1 MGKVRLL
8 AFLSFL
14 INLGMLHMRNSSGF
28 SAIEFVV
35 VLIILGVVGYVVL
48 PRFISFEPE
57 TYEAKWE
64 QTKQTAEHVSETL
77 SNKETYD
84 RIEEELERSKGE
96 K

>member
-1 MGKVRLL
+1 
-8 AFLSFL
+8 
-14 INLGMLHMRNSSGF
+14 MRQSSGF

-35 VLIILGVVGYVVL
+35 VLIILGVIGYVVL

-57 TYEAKWE
+57 TYEAKGE

-84 RIEEELERSKGE
+84 RIEEEIGRSKGQNN
-96 K
+96 

>member
-1 MGKVRLL
+1 MKDNRGLTTR
-8 AFLSFL
+8 
-14 INLGMLHMRNSSGF
+14 
-28 SAIEFVV
+28 EFVV
-35 VLIILGVVGYVVL
+35 LLVFFSVLGYVVL

>member
-1 MGKVRLL
+1 MKSTSGLSTMESLVLL
-8 AFLSFL
+8 IFIS
-14 INLGMLHMRNSSGF
+14 
-28 SAIEFVV
+28 
-35 VLIILGVVGYVVL
+35 VVGYVVL

-57 TYEAKWE
+57 IYEAKWE

-84 RIEEELERSKGE
+84 RIEEELGRSKAD